1 MTRNF
6 AILNDVTKCIGC
18 EECVAAC
25 QKIHHLEPVTP
36 NAPPPRIET
45 AADGLEASRWCS
57 VIRRSGGVYVK
68 KQCRHCVEPACVS
81 VCPVGALQ
89 KTPEGPVIWDGHRCI
104 GCRYCMMTC
113 PYGVVRFTWDLA
125 VPSIRKCTLCYEE
138 IKSGRI
144 DAPACVTACP
154 TQATIFGTRE
164 ALLAEA
170 HRRLRAEPTKYIQ
183 HVWGEH
189 EVGGT
194 SVLYI
199 SHVDLSFLGWTNPR
213 KLSGVDLPNTTWDVL
228 KMVPFE
234 FLGMG
239 ALMGSIWWVI
249 ERRMRLEREASAESA
264 KDTSTATSS
273 ENNATGDDAS

>member
-1 MTRNF
+1 MRSSF

-25 QKIHHLEPVTP
+25 QKLHKLTP
-36 NAPPPRIET
+36 DVPPPRIET
-45 AADGLEASRWCS
+45 ATDGLSSNRWTS
-57 VIRRSGGVYVK
+57 IIRRPGGVFVK
-68 KQCRHCVEPACVS
+68 KQCRHCLEPACVS

-89 KTPEGPVIWDGHRCI
+89 KTPEGPVIWDGDRCI

-125 VPSIRKCTLCYEE
+125 IPSIRKCTLCYDKIRSGE
-138 IKSGRI
+138 INK
-144 DAPACVTACP
+144 PACVTACP
-154 TQATIFGTRE
+154 KEATIFGTRE
-164 ALLAEA
+164 EMLAEA
-170 HRRLRAEPTKYIQ
+170 HRRLKAEPKKYIQ

-199 SHVDLSFLGWTNPR
+199 SHVDLSFLGWTNPE
-213 KLSGVDLPNTTWDVL
+213 KLSGVDLPTTTWDVL
-228 KMVPFE
+228 KMVPYE

-239 ALMGSIWWVI
+239 AVMGSIWWVI
-249 ERRMRLEREASAESA
+249 ERRMRLQREQSAGRLSNTDEGEDES
-264 KDTSTATSS
+264 
-273 ENNATGDDAS
+273 